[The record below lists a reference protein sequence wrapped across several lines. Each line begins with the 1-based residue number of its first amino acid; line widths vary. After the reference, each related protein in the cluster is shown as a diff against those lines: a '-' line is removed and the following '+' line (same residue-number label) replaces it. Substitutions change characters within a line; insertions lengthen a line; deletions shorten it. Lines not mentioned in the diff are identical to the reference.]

1 MDLGRPCKSR
11 KESKRTRL
19 AEMVM
24 NPADELQPTWLKTI
38 LVQMLDKETKLH
50 VGEEIGKDGVTFEQ
64 AVHLVRQ
71 EINANYEVI
80 LRDLAPQEVFVQY
93 QAEVSQLWF
102 PWN

>member
-1 MDLGRPCKSR
+1 MLYTQSCCSQLLWEIDKVQNRSDFLGSR
-11 KESKRTRL
+11 LDRKARMASQF
-19 AEMVM
+19 AEF
-24 NPADELQPTWLKTI
+24 NN
-38 LVQMLDKETKLH
+38 
-50 VGEEIGKDGVTFEQ
+50 GVTFEQ

>member
-1 MDLGRPCKSR
+1 MQKRSDILGSRPER
-11 KESKRTRL
+11 KTRMASQF
-19 AEMVM
+19 AEF
-24 NPADELQPTWLKTI
+24 NN
-38 LVQMLDKETKLH
+38 
-50 VGEEIGKDGVTFEQ
+50 GVTFEQ

>member
-1 MDLGRPCKSR
+1 MASQ
-11 KESKRTRL
+11 L
-19 AEMVM
+19 AEF
-24 NPADELQPTWLKTI
+24 NN
-38 LVQMLDKETKLH
+38 
-50 VGEEIGKDGVTFEQ
+50 GVTFEQ

>member
-1 MDLGRPCKSR
+1 MLYTQSCSSQLLWKIDKVQKRSDFLRSR
-11 KESKRTRL
+11 LDRKTRM
-19 AEMVM
+19 AS
-24 NPADELQPTWLKTI
+24 QF
-38 LVQMLDKETKLH
+38 
-50 VGEEIGKDGVTFEQ
+50 EEFNNGVTFEQ

>member
-1 MDLGRPCKSR
+1 MLYTQSCSSQLLWEIEKVQKRSDFLRSR
-11 KESKRTRL
+11 LDRKTRM
-19 AEMVM
+19 ASQFVEF
-24 NPADELQPTWLKTI
+24 NN
-38 LVQMLDKETKLH
+38 
-50 VGEEIGKDGVTFEQ
+50 GVTFEQ

>member
-1 MDLGRPCKSR
+1 MQKRSDFLGSRPER
-11 KESKRTRL
+11 KTRM
-19 AEMVM
+19 AS
-24 NPADELQPTWLKTI
+24 QF
-38 LVQMLDKETKLH
+38 
-50 VGEEIGKDGVTFEQ
+50 EEFNNGVTFEQ